1 MDISNTKKEEAR
13 LLREERVGFLFFNRH
28 GEEGWEDHN
37 AFYASEDGLVSVVLE
52 NEEENEEVAY

>member
-1 MDISNTKKEEAR
+1 MDWDDLTELEKIER
-13 LLREERVGFLFFNRH
+13 LGKLHFDRH

-52 NEEENEEVAY
+52 NEEENEEVDY